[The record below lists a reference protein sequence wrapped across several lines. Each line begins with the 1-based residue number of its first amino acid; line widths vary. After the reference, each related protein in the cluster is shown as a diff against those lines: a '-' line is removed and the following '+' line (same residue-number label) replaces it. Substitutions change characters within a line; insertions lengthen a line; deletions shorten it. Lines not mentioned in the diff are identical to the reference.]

1 MTRDKFENLMKQTV
15 VDYYNGHTERSEI
28 DKNDV
33 NKFLT
38 VIDRK
43 VSLDFYRIEI
53 KLRRETKNIYIGLYN
68 RKTKDIHFSVYT
80 MSDYEKIPFV
90 TEEKE

>member
-15 VDYYNGHTERSEI
+15 LDYYNEHTERSEI

-53 KLRRETKNIYIGLYN
+53 KLRREAKNIYIGLYN